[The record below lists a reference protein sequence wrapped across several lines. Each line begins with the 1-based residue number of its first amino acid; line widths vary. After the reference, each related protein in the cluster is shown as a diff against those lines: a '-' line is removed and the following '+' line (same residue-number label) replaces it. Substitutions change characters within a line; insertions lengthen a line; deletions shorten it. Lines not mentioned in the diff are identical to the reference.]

1 MKNRKMMISLDIVVV
16 SVLFVK
22 MCGDIMITTKNKN
35 KTSSTSMLVVSIMC
49 AVIMTIVR
57 QSIHHKTDIYAWDSY
72 NDLPMS
78 HGVASDTL
86 SEDSMWM
93 HFANILESINAL
105 IIQQKQVVD
114 NYIVWDNF
122 PEWWQNIVTSQ
133 PLVVWTSAIA
143 EPEPIIEQ
151 SEYLLFEDIKKALSD
166 KYCEYNLPVDNT
178 DPKLAPHI
186 QWWLD
191 HCLITVSAAQ
201 KVYPNDILTHEM
213 MRTIAERAGF
223 VVKMDYASTKP
234 VSRDQ
239 FLTFFYAL
247 QQHHKIWDLPVIS
260 MSNPLRRWEYI
271 RLLHMIFGDS
281 GWHTEVVVQTWNVK
295 FDTVWTWVL
304 WSPSMTVKEFKE
316 IMIADW
322 KNITITP
329 YDDTIMMTPE
339 IMKKILNDEKTISTL
354 PQDKSIGI
362 DKEMLKQ
369 TVSWMMEKL

>member
-1 MKNRKMMISLDIVVV
+1 
-16 SVLFVK
+16 
-22 MCGDIMITTKNKN
+22 
-35 KTSSTSMLVVSIMC
+35 MC

-57 QSIHHKTDIYAWDSY
+57 QSIHHKTDIYAWDSH
-72 NDLPMS
+72 NEFPMA
-78 HGVASDTL
+78 HGVASNTL
-86 SEDSMWM
+86 SEDSVWAR
-93 HFANILESINAL
+93 FANVLESINAL
-105 IIQQKQVVD
+105 ITQQKQVVD
-114 NYIVWDNF
+114 SYIVWDDF
-122 PEWWQNIVTSQ
+122 PVWWQNVVTSQ
-133 PLVVWTSAIA
+133 PLVVWTSSIVVS
-143 EPEPIIEQ
+143 EPVIEE
-151 SEYLLFEDIKKALSD
+151 SEYTLFEDIKKSLSD

-281 GWHTEVVVQTWNVK
+281 GWHPEVVVQTWVVQL
-295 FDTVWTWVL
+295 DTASVWTWVS

-316 IMIADW
+316 IMIANW

-339 IMKKILNDEKTISTL
+339 IMKKILSDENTISTL

-369 TVSWMMEKL
+369 TVSWMMERL